1 MFEIF
6 EMEEPIFK
14 GILKVDEGDHFKLKL
29 LYEISGKNQEKEG
42 GLVSSTENEFNEGN
56 IVDVLHDFNNV
67 QSPQNKNDFD
77 LLIEKMYSSLVSKK
91 KTMGD
96 VAKLMRGG
104 KRSKRRKSKKRPR
117 RKSRIPKKYTDKL
130 SKKDRQKQLN
140 NINRSKKL
148 YQKGIYVDRPKLRS
162 YQNKKSQWILKFEK
176 KYNHKITDKSFIHKN
191 ILKRKGQLEVIK
203 KGKGAYY
210 SSGSRPNQTA
220 TSWAL
225 ARLASVI
232 VGGPARK
239 VDNSIWEK
247 YKV

>member
-1 MFEIF
+1 
-6 EMEEPIFK
+6 
-14 GILKVDEGDHFKLKL
+14 
-29 LYEISGKNQEKEG
+29 
-42 GLVSSTENEFNEGN
+42 
-56 IVDVLHDFNNV
+56 
-67 QSPQNKNDFD
+67 
-77 LLIEKMYSSLVSKK
+77 
-91 KTMGD
+91 MGD